1 MIDNISVNAQSSIK
15 IKFNDKYIYFDPFKI
30 EKISNDASYIFIT
43 HSHYDHFS
51 KEDILKVMNS
61 STKIIVPY
69 DLEDEV
75 KNLGFNDVLL
85 VKPNES
91 YSIDDISFNTVPAY
105 NKEKPFHKK
114 ESNWVGYIINL
125 NNENIYVSGDTDV
138 VEELNNITCDIAL
151 ICIGGTY
158 TCDYIEASN
167 LINKIKPKFT
177 IPIHYST
184 VVGSVEDAYKF
195 KELVSSSTD
204 VKILIK

>member
-1 MIDNISVNAQSSIK
+1 MVD
-15 IKFNDKYIYFDPFKI
+15 
-30 EKISNDASYIFIT
+30 
-43 HSHYDHFS
+43 
-51 KEDILKVMNS
+51 
-61 STKIIVPY
+61 
-69 DLEDEV
+69 
-75 KNLGFNDVLL
+75 
-85 VKPNES
+85 
-91 YSIDDISFNTVPAY
+91 
-105 NKEKPFHKK
+105 
-114 ESNWVGYIINL
+114 
-125 NNENIYVSGDTDV
+125 
-138 VEELNNITCDIAL
+138 ELNDITCDIAL